1 MQLQAWRRSRMEST
15 AACWRMGPRAR
26 ATQLLDVS
34 AGVALTPST
43 PMQTAVP
50 SVQDRMA
57 APLERTTA
65 TASETMALL
74 GWPGTKKGAV
84 ARPSPRRPIRRPRHH
99 HHHFP
104 FRRLLHS
111 FNLPLASVCSKAT
124 ACARPTTRGVAPRP
138 ALQTANTA
146 TMRSARLRFSGL
158 WCCKFISSAP
168 NRVATGRL

>member
-1 MQLQAWRRSRMEST
+1 MRLQTWRRLGSM
-15 AACWRMGPRAR
+15 AACWRMEPRVR
-26 ATQLLDVS
+26 ATHLLDVS
-34 AGVALTPST
+34 AGLANS
-43 PMQTAVP
+43 PMRSAVP
-50 SVQDRMA
+50 SVQRRMA
-57 APLERTTA
+57 APSGRTTA
-65 TASETMALL
+65 TASKIMGLL

-84 ARPSPRRPIRRPRHH
+84 ALASPRRPIRRPRHH